1 MGNEGPVTLGLLV
14 YPGEYPLGGPIER
27 PAAGVYPQAHWSGA
41 TTPPSSLGLP
51 PLACFPSSRT
61 PPGGNRR
68 PHWNHLQAASRV
80 GQRRSWRG
88 CLPASLLRQIPT
100 PAQVNRLEAGG
111 WAVERRGHWPA
122 AMPLPARD
130 EHAALHQ
137 HGPARIQVTAAP
149 GLQHLPRAR
158 HREQESPFAL
168 GCG

>member
-27 PAAGVYPQAHWSGA
+27 PEAGVYPQAHWSGA
-41 TTPPSSLGLP
+41 TTPQLSGPPSPSTLPNLENTPRREPKATLEPSSGGLQSGP
-51 PLACFPSSRT
+51 EKVLARLST
-61 PPGGNRR
+61 
-68 PHWNHLQAASRV
+68 
-80 GQRRSWRG
+80 
-88 CLPASLLRQIPT
+88 SLT
-100 PAQVNRLEAGG
+100 LEANPNTCPGEQAGSWWVGG
-111 WAVERRGHWPA
+111 GAQGHWPA